1 MTELQTPGT
10 DHTEFDA
17 LCEQIDDYEPLVPRP
32 ITGAGQPQAGIDE
45 AQNAARLDAH
55 ILAGLVSP

>member
-10 DHTEFDA
+10 DHSEFDA
-17 LCEQIDDYEPLVPRP
+17 LCEQIDDYQPLVPRR
-32 ITGAGQPQAGIDE
+32 ITGTSQPQVGVDDD
-45 AQNAARLDAH
+45 QNAARLDAH

>member
-10 DHTEFDA
+10 DHSEFDA
-17 LCEQIDDYEPLVPRP
+17 LCEQIDDYRPLVPRR
-32 ITGAGQPQAGIDE
+32 ITGTSQPQPGIDE
-45 AQNAARLDAH
+45 AQNAASLDAH